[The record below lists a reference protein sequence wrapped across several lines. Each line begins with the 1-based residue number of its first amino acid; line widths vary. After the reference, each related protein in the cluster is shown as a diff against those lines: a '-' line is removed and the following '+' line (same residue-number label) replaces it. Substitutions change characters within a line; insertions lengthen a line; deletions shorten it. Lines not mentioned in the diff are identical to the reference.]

1 VSGIYHVEISRA
13 DDDRLRAEF
22 TVGELPDK
30 VAAPF
35 GPPPEGVRISVLVR
49 TQANPQLLNVQ
60 LLALCRAEELIQ
72 AQIQAIRAAI
82 EGHGA

>member
-1 VSGIYHVEISRA
+1 MGGIYHVEISRA
-13 DDDRLRAEF
+13 DHDQLRAEF

-30 VAAPF
+30 IVAPH
-35 GPPPEGVRISVLVR
+35 GRPPEGVRVSVLVK

-60 LLALCRAEELIQ
+60 LLALQRAEELIQ
-72 AQIQAIRAAI
+72 AQIQAVRAAI